1 MKNTSLFAAI
11 SLLLIGAAQAASPSR
26 DAAANYGRLPLSFEP
41 NQGQTDAKVKFMAH
55 GAGYSIYLSPGSATF
70 SLERSDQAAV
80 VRMDLV
86 GANQAAGTEAQ
97 GKLPGIANYMVG
109 AKRTTNIPT
118 YAKIRSHD
126 VYPGIDLVYYG
137 TQGQLEY
144 DFVVAP
150 GADPSRIRMTFAGAT
165 PAVDASGD
173 LVLPLGGH
181 DIRFRKPVLYQDIE
195 GVRKPVSGR
204 FTIAAKSHDVAF
216 QVDSYNRG
224 RELTIDPVLAYSSY
238 FGGPT
243 YSSQITAMALN
254 AAGDIYLT
262 GWTLDPAF
270 PITPGVFEPT
280 CPYFPSNIVGG
291 TNAYDCKFGAYESG
305 SNGAFVSKISADG
318 QTLLYSTFLGGAAT
332 GTNVD
337 NIQIGNDYGTGIAVD
352 SGDNAWVVGTT
363 GSNTFPITPST
374 AFQQY
379 CDPEAPPTLY
389 TPVFGSYC
397 GTTNNAVFLVQ
408 LNPTG
413 TTELYGTFVNGTGW
427 SIGGALISLDGAG
440 DIYVAGTVYN
450 PNPSGFAQFVP
461 FPTTTSAYQ
470 FTGLGTNFSA
480 FVTEFAPGGRALIY
494 STLFGGPNGTAFT
507 VTDGLAV
514 SGGKIYIGGQTNDPQ
529 LPTTPGALS
538 STCVRAQPGDQTC
551 SGNASQG
558 FVAEIDP
565 TESGAASLVFSTYL
579 NGSTLV
585 GGNESSQVF
594 ALAADTAGNA
604 YAGGITTYSAADGF
618 PATVGALQPTCA
630 LKANSECSTN
640 FVTKLSQTGSLVWST
655 FYGSPS
661 GANGGNNNGVTA
673 IAVDPSE
680 NVYITGGA
688 DAQGDLPLNNS
699 LQSYTSGVAFVTE
712 LNSSGSQVLFGTFYG
727 GGADI
732 YPTTLA
738 LDASSNIYFA
748 GYTAASL
755 PLVNPLQSTNSGGSS
770 QGFFAKIAVTT
781 PQTITFGPLSNVT
794 YGAAPFT
801 VSATASSG
809 LSVSYSVTGP
819 ATISG
824 STLTIT
830 GAGHVSVTASRVG
843 NSTYSAASPVTQGFT
858 VAPAV
863 LTVTA
868 ASPNVAYG
876 QAIPALTYTLSG
888 FVSPDTA
895 AVVSGA
901 PSESTTATSTSAP
914 GGYPVTIA
922 QGTLS
927 AANYTFNF
935 VNGTLTIAQ
944 TAQTITFGVL
954 PNVPYG
960 TAPITL
966 TATASSGLAVSYSVT
981 GPATV
986 SGSKLTIT
994 GVGPVTV
1001 TASQAGNADYGAA
1014 TSVRQSFNVTAASQ
1028 AITFGALPNVP
1039 YGTAPITL
1047 TATASSGLAVSYTV
1061 TGPATVSSS
1070 KLIIT
1075 GVGPV
1080 TVTASQAG
1088 NADYGAATSVSQSF
1102 TVTAASQTITF
1113 GAIPAQ
1119 TVGGSVSL
1127 SASATSGLTVSF
1139 SSSTTA
1145 VCTAS
1150 GTTAKLLTTGTCSIQ
1165 ASQSGN
1171 ADYLAAASVTQ
1182 SFTVSSAAGFTI
1194 TADPS
1199 KETAFRGI
1207 LAAFLLEIQ
1216 SVDGFK
1222 GDVKLSCSGGPEG
1235 AECADLPQTVSVDGT
1250 AWAISGILF
1259 PASTTPGTYTITFT
1273 GTSGSVTAS
1282 ATGQFIVK

>member
-150 GADPSRIRMTFAGAT
+150 GADPSRICMTFAGAT

-173 LVLPLGGH
+173 LVLPLGDH

-755 PLVNPLQSTNSGGSS
+755 PLVNPLQSTNSGGNN
-770 QGFFAKIAVTT
+770 QGFFAKIAIAT
-781 PQTITFGPLSNVT
+781 PQTITFAPLPNVT
-794 YGAAPFT
+794 YGISPIT
-801 VSATASSG
+801 LGATASSG

-986 SGSKLTIT
+986 SGSKLT
-994 GVGPVTV
+994 
-1001 TASQAGNADYGAA
+1001 
-1014 TSVRQSFNVTAASQ
+1014 
-1028 AITFGALPNVP
+1028 
-1039 YGTAPITL
+1039 
-1047 TATASSGLAVSYTV
+1047 
-1061 TGPATVSSS
+1061 
-1070 KLIIT
+1070 IT